1 MSLSLERNVKSSFI
15 PLTGLAL
22 GQGFLVTSITH
33 PLEVIKIWQ
42 QHQRVR
48 FAFIQGVRVLY
59 QEGGVQAFYRG
70 VHFEAAKLCISQVW
84 KWPLIVYA
92 PHYFESLGV
101 GEMEKPFAV
110 GSTFATAGTVMN
122 FFPQKAKVLAAI
134 QKGSV
139 KEVVGDGFKGIGF
152 FWAKR
157 MVNMSAFLL
166 AQEKLRNNYLKH
178 QKELSKTELV
188 KIGVITAV
196 FVSVVGIPVDGVT
209 TLALSGEKELY
220 KRIKAVGLRFFLK
233 GFAMQ
238 MSRSVV
244 FNVSSAFIFDW
255 VKR

>member
-1 MSLSLERNVKSSFI
+1 MSLVLERSEKSGLI

-22 GQGFLVTSITH
+22 GQGLLVTSITH

-48 FAFIQGVRVLY
+48 SSFIQVLDSLY
-59 QEGGVQAFYRG
+59 QKGGIRAFYRG

-101 GEMEKPFAV
+101 SETAKPFAV
-110 GSTFATAGTVMN
+110 GSTFATVGTAMN
-122 FFPQKAKVLAAI
+122 FFPQKAKVLAAV

-139 KEVVGDGFKGIGF
+139 KEALGHGFKGIRL
-152 FWAKR
+152 FWVKR

-166 AQEKLRNNYLKH
+166 AQEKLRNSYLKQ
-178 QKELSKTELV
+178 QKELSKTSLV

-220 KRIKAVGLRFFLK
+220 KRIKAVGFRFFFQ
-233 GFAMQ
+233 GIPMQ
-238 MSRSVV
+238 MSRSVI